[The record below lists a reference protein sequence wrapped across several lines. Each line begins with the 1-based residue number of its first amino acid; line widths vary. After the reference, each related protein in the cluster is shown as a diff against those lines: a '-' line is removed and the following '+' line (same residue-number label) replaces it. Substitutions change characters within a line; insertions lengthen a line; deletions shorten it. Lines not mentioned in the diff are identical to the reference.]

1 MDDSIYYIH
10 EYIMCTYAITS
21 LYLTYEYV
29 YAVLLLSD
37 NVRED
42 LFPISP
48 YPSLHSV
55 LVNMFKPL
63 PV

>member
-10 EYIMCTYAITS
+10 EYIMCTYTITS
-21 LYLTYEYV
+21 LYLIYEYV
-29 YAVLLLSD
+29 YAVHLLSD

-48 YPSLHSV
+48 YPGLHSV